1 MGRRLANGPE
11 HHAQLVAVD
20 QLDMAQLRR
29 RLDGRWILIDAGDAG
44 ALFEEG
50 ESVTAS
56 SKRAVQDVPSVAEQ
70 LGDLAGENRRVKG
83 WDSGRLGHRTRS
95 Y

>member
-1 MGRRLANGPE
+1 MRVENARC
-11 HHAQLVAVD
+11 
-20 QLDMAQLRR
+20 
-29 RLDGRWILIDAGDAG
+29 RLDGRRVLIDAGNTG

-50 ESVTAS
+50 EGVTAS
-56 SKRAVQDVPSVAEQ
+56 SERTVQDVPSVAEQ

-83 WDSGRLGHRTRS
+83 WDSGRLGQRTRS